1 MILSRKQGL
10 HKRYSCKSA
19 QVYSGYINK
28 FDYLYGGNLTGRTE
42 SVLVWP
48 REFSAAWT
56 GAWRPFFCP
65 QTVKDHA
72 SPSLTSVSLSN
83 EGASLARG
91 AGECNVQDGYAYI
104 ICFVIALPEACMDEE
119 LIPSSLEASACGRV
133 RDQTTD

>member
-1 MILSRKQGL
+1 MW
-10 HKRYSCKSA
+10 
-19 QVYSGYINK
+19 
-28 FDYLYGGNLTGRTE
+28 GNLTGRTE

-48 REFSAAWT
+48 LEFSAAWT

-72 SPSLTSVSLSN
+72 SPSLASVSLSN

-104 ICFVIALPEACMDEE
+104 ICFVIVCPKPAWMKN
-119 LIPSSLEASACGRV
+119 
-133 RDQTTD
+133 